1 MNDTTLFV
9 YGTLKRGNRNHSLLE
24 KSEFVGSASTKGS
37 LYDTGPYPIMVP
49 TITGIVFGEVYKIN
63 YDLLTELDEHEGVP
77 YNIYKRI
84 SRNVIVLSTKEVL
97 RAYVYVQPSSNVI
110 GMQEVVSGLWVPNN
124 NIYPLEAA

>member
-1 MNDTTLFV
+1 
-9 YGTLKRGNRNHSLLE
+9 
-24 KSEFVGSASTKGS
+24 
-37 LYDTGPYPIMVP
+37 MVP

-63 YDLLTELDEHEGVP
+63 HDLLTELDEHEGVP

-124 NIYPLEAA
+124 NIYSLEAA